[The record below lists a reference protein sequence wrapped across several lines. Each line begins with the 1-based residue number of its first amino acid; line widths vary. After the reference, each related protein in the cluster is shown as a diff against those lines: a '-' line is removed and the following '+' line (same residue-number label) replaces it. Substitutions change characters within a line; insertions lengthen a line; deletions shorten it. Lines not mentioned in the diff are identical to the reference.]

1 MKTLNSCRFCLLFF
15 LDFWLTVVAISHFFL
30 SSFSSSSGFY
40 WLLSSTSCYWLK
52 SFWPDELD
60 MLIISF
66 LLTWASWR
74 YINILTNCDLLFH
87 SQNTQ
92 LLIFL
97 SSWALTEIQI
107 FFFLSYLTFDWF
119 CLLVHLLFHR
129 LQKKQHL

>member
-1 MKTLNSCRFCLLFF
+1 MKTLNSCRFCLLFL
-15 LDFWLTVVAISHFFL
+15 LDFWLAVVAISHFFL
-30 SSFSSSSGFY
+30 FSFSSSSEFY
-40 WLLSSTSCYWLK
+40 WLLSSTSHCQLK
-52 SFWPDELD
+52 SFWSGELD

-74 YINILTNCDLLFH
+74 YTNILTNCGLLFC

-107 FFFLSYLTFDWF
+107 FFFLSYLAFDWF
-119 CLLVHLLFHR
+119 CLLVHLLLHR
-129 LQKKQHL
+129 LQEKQHL